1 MNTVGPWRPESSKGS
16 KGRHWG
22 PIFRRN
28 HSASNDETLE
38 SPIVLSRLRRR
49 VHLAEGFVILM
60 VTLLLLGFWRLQVVH
75 AEHYRELADNNRH
88 QSIIV
93 RAPRGLVTDRKGS
106 LLAANRPA
114 FNVAIVREE
123 LDDRDATL
131 QWLAD
136 VLNVTP
142 AMLHKRLDQ
151 RQQGIP
157 VFQPIVIA
165 GDIAPSL
172 VPAIEARSFEYPG
185 VLIQP
190 EHKRHYP
197 KGTVAAHVMGYVGE
211 INAVQLAA
219 WEQDRYRMG
228 DIVGQLGLERVHD
241 SLLSGFAGAEEIIVN
256 SAGRTIR
263 VLNQIPPEPGNTLTL
278 TLDARLQEQAE
289 ALLEGKKGA
298 IVMLDVN
305 TGGTLALASAPT
317 FDPNMFARRFSQAEW
332 NAVTNDPATPLQNR
346 ALQSAY
352 PPGSIFKLLV
362 AVAGLEA
369 GRIRPETT
377 VTCTGGGMYYG
388 QYRSCNAIHGRVNL
402 ESAIGRS
409 CNVYFYELGAKLSRE
424 QIIEVAQRYGLGAQT
439 GIDLLNEA
447 TGILPTKEWIAQA
460 LPPRDGNW
468 YLGET
473 IGLSIGQGPITTTPL
488 QLAHMVATLA
498 TGLKMKPYLIE
509 KVESST
515 GNSRSRHVP
524 HDQAIEVDLRPDHR
538 EALLA
543 GMRAALKPVTGTG
556 RRAANPN
563 YDFGGKTGTAQVA
576 SAVAAGPEEER
587 PEGLRNHAWFVGI
600 APVEKPEIAIVVF
613 IEHGVGGGVAAAP
626 VAGQLMTTYFEA
638 TEETKR

>member
-1 MNTVGPWRPESSKGS
+1 MNTVGPWRPESSNES
-16 KGRHWG
+16 KGRRRG
-22 PIFRRN
+22 FIFRRN
-28 HSASNDETLE
+28 RSDSTDETLE
-38 SPIVLSRLRRR
+38 SPVVLSRLRRR

-60 VTLLLLGFWRLQVVH
+60 VTLLLLGFWRIQVIH
-75 AEHYRELADNNRH
+75 AEHYRTLADNNRH
-88 QSIIV
+88 QNTIV
-93 RAPRGLVTDRKGS
+93 RAPRGLVTDHKGF

-123 LDDRDATL
+123 LDDRDTTL
-131 QWLAD
+131 RWLAD

-142 AMLHKRLDQ
+142 TILHKRLDQ
-151 RQQGIP
+151 REQGIP
-157 VFQPIVIA
+157 IFQPVVIA
-165 GDIAPSL
+165 DDIAPSL
-172 VPAIEARSFEYPG
+172 VPAIEARSFEHPG

-211 INAVQLAA
+211 INAVQLAT
-219 WEQDRYRMG
+219 WEEDRYRMG
-228 DIVGQLGLERVHD
+228 DIVGQLGLERVND
-241 SLLSGFAGAEEIIVN
+241 SLLSGFAGAEEIIVD
-256 SAGRTIR
+256 STGRTIR

-278 TLDARLQEQAE
+278 TLDVRLQEQAE

-305 TGGTLALASAPT
+305 TGGALALASAPT

-362 AVAGLEA
+362 AIAGLEA

-377 VTCTGGGMYYG
+377 VNCAGGGTYYG
-388 QYRSCNAIHGRVNL
+388 QYRSCNAIHGTVNL
-402 ESAIGRS
+402 VSAIGRS
-409 CNVYFYELGAKLSRE
+409 CNVYFYELGTKLSRE
-424 QIIEVAQRYGLGAQT
+424 QLIEVARRYGLGTET

-447 TGILPTKEWIAQA
+447 TGILPTNEWVAQA

-473 IGLSIGQGPITTTPL
+473 IGLSIGQGPINTTPL
-488 QLAHMVATLA
+488 QLAHMAATLA
-498 TGLKMKPYLIE
+498 TGVKMKPYLIE

-515 GNSRSRHVP
+515 GNNRSRYSP
-524 HDQAIEVDLRPDHR
+524 QDRATEVDLHPDHR
-538 EALLA
+538 EAILA
-543 GMRAALKPVTGTG
+543 GMRAALDPVTGTG
-556 RRAANPN
+556 RRAAHPN

-576 SAVAAGPEEER
+576 SAAAAGPEEER
-587 PEGLRNHAWFVGI
+587 PEALRNHAWFVGI
-600 APVEKPEIAIVVF
+600 APVEEPEIAIAVF
-613 IEHGVGGGVAAAP
+613 IEHGVGGGLAAAP
-626 VAGQLMTTYFEA
+626 VAGQLMTAYFE
-638 TEETKR
+638 TSEETKR